1 MIEFRCKDRT
11 LAGYYD
17 LTFRKRFEA
26 LLEKC
31 PPEWLAGAR
40 LRMIELMLEEAKR
53 QEHYEYVE
61 VPGVVPGSLTRTVIV
76 NGDGSPVLLIP
87 EVVITDG

>member
-11 LAGYYD
+11 LARHYD
-17 LTFRKRFEA
+17 FTFRKRFEA

-40 LRMIELMLEEAKR
+40 LRMMELMLTEAKR
-53 QEHYEYVE
+53 QEHYDYTEDE
-61 VPGVVPGSLTRTVIV
+61 FGTRVVIS
-76 NGDGSPVLLIP
+76 NADGSPVLLIP
-87 EVVITDG
+87 EVIIDAQTSA